1 MLRGISCIL
10 GELMDKN
17 IVVLGGGTGQSVLL
31 RGLKRFPFNI
41 TAVVSVSDDG
51 NSSGK
56 IRQELNVPAVG
67 DIRSVLISLSETE
80 DVVEK
85 MINYRF
91 KSNGDLDGHSLGNL
105 LLAGLT
111 DIYGNLSNAVL
122 QISKILNLKG
132 EVLPLTDDNVVLMGK
147 MSDGSVIE
155 GEHNITLSDK
165 KIEKIYYKVNPKV
178 NKSVI
183 KRIKD
188 ADAIILSMGS
198 VYTSIIPHLLCKEI
212 IKAIDSSDAK
222 IMYVCN
228 VMTQPGETDGFTA
241 SDHINLLNSY
251 LGKRKIDTVITNSK
265 KVSKKTQKIYETL
278 EQKDLVKIDSK
289 NINIEHINKPLIK
302 IENDKIRHDN
312 MKLALEIMNILVK

>member
-1 MLRGISCIL
+1 
-10 GELMDKN
+10 MDKN
-17 IVVLGGGTGQSVLL
+17 IVILGGGTGQSVLL

-51 NSSGK
+51 KSSGK

-228 VMTQPGETDGFTA
+228 VMTQPGETDEFTA

>member
-1 MLRGISCIL
+1 
-10 GELMDKN
+10 MDKN
-17 IVVLGGGTGQSVLL
+17 IVILGGGTGQSVLL

-91 KSNGDLDGHSLGNL
+91 KSNGDLDGHSL
-105 LLAGLT
+105 
-111 DIYGNLSNAVL
+111 GNLSNAVL

>member
-1 MLRGISCIL
+1 
-10 GELMDKN
+10 MDKN

-51 NSSGK
+51 KSSGK

-222 IMYVCN
+222 IMYICN

>member
-1 MLRGISCIL
+1 
-10 GELMDKN
+10 MDKN

-51 NSSGK
+51 KSSGK

-178 NKSVI
+178 NKSGI

>member
-1 MLRGISCIL
+1 
-10 GELMDKN
+10 MDKN

-51 NSSGK
+51 KSSGK

-105 LLAGLT
+105 LLAGLI

-312 MKLALEIMNILVK
+312 IKLALEIMNILVK

>member
-51 NSSGK
+51 KSSGK

-312 MKLALEIMNILVK
+312 IKLALEIMNILVK

>member
-1 MLRGISCIL
+1 
-10 GELMDKN
+10 MDKN

-51 NSSGK
+51 KSSGK

-147 MSDGSVIE
+147 MSDGSIIE

-212 IKAIDSSDAK
+212 IKAIDSSNAK

>member
-1 MLRGISCIL
+1 
-10 GELMDKN
+10 MDKN

-51 NSSGK
+51 KSSGK

-289 NINIEHINKPLIK
+289 NINIEHINRPLIK

>member
-1 MLRGISCIL
+1 
-10 GELMDKN
+10 MDKN
-17 IVVLGGGTGQSVLL
+17 IVILGGGTGQSVLL

-51 NSSGK
+51 KSSGK
-56 IRQELNVPAVG
+56 IRHELNLPAVG
-67 DIRSVLISLSETE
+67 DIRSVLISLAETE
-80 DVVEK
+80 DIVEK

-105 LLAGLT
+105 LIAGLT

-183 KRIKD
+183 KRIKE

-212 IKAIDSSDAK
+212 IKAIDSSNAK

-265 KVSKKTQKIYETL
+265 KISKKTQKIYETL
-278 EQKDLVKIDSK
+278 EQKDLVEIDSK

-302 IENDKIRHDN
+302 VENDVIRHDN
-312 MKLALEIMNILVK
+312 IKLALEIMNILVK

>member
-1 MLRGISCIL
+1 
-10 GELMDKN
+10 MDKN
-17 IVVLGGGTGQSVLL
+17 IVVLGGGTGHSVLL

-41 TAVVSVSDDG
+41 TAVVRVSDDG
-51 NSSGK
+51 KSSGK

>member
-1 MLRGISCIL
+1 
-10 GELMDKN
+10 MDKN

-51 NSSGK
+51 KSSGK

-111 DIYGNLSNAVL
+111 DIYRNLSNAVL

-212 IKAIDSSDAK
+212 IKAIDSSNAK

>member
-1 MLRGISCIL
+1 
-10 GELMDKN
+10 MDKN

-51 NSSGK
+51 KSSGK

-312 MKLALEIMNILVK
+312 IKLALEIMNILVK

>member
-1 MLRGISCIL
+1 MHIGGI
-10 GELMDKN
+10 MDKN

-51 NSSGK
+51 KSSGK

-212 IKAIDSSDAK
+212 IKAIDSSKAK

>member
-1 MLRGISCIL
+1 MHIGGI
-10 GELMDKN
+10 MDKN

-51 NSSGK
+51 KSSGK

-212 IKAIDSSDAK
+212 IKAIDSSNAK

-228 VMTQPGETDGFTA
+228 VMTQPGETDEFTA

-312 MKLALEIMNILVK
+312 IKLALEIMNILVK

>member
-1 MLRGISCIL
+1 
-10 GELMDKN
+10 MDKN
-17 IVVLGGGTGQSVLL
+17 IVILGGGTGQSVLL

-51 NSSGK
+51 KSSGK
-56 IRQELNVPAVG
+56 IRHELNLPAVG
-67 DIRSVLISLSETE
+67 DIRSVLISLAETE
-80 DVVEK
+80 DIVEK

-105 LLAGLT
+105 LIAGLT

>member
-1 MLRGISCIL
+1 
-10 GELMDKN
+10 MDKN

-31 RGLKRFPFNI
+31 KGLKRFPFNI

-51 NSSGK
+51 KSSGK
-56 IRQELNVPAVG
+56 IRKELNVPAVG
-67 DIRSVLISLSETE
+67 DVRSVLISLSETE
-80 DVVEK
+80 DIVEK

-132 EVLPLTDDNVVLMGK
+132 EVLPLTNDNVVLMGK

-165 KIEKIYYKVNPKV
+165 KIERIYYKVNPRV
-178 NKSVI
+178 NKTVI

-198 VYTSIIPHLLCKEI
+198 VYTSIIPHLLCKDV
-212 IKAIDSSDAK
+212 IKAIDSSNAK

-265 KVSKKTQKIYETL
+265 KISKKTQKIYETL
-278 EQKDLVKIDSK
+278 EQKDLVEIDSK
-289 NINIEHINKPLIK
+289 NINIEHINKSLIK
-302 IENDKIRHDN
+302 VENDVIRHDN
-312 MKLALEIMNILVK
+312 IKLALEIMNILVK

>member
-1 MLRGISCIL
+1 
-10 GELMDKN
+10 MDKN

-51 NSSGK
+51 KSSGK

-67 DIRSVLISLSETE
+67 DIRSVLISLAETE
-80 DVVEK
+80 DIVEK

-105 LLAGLT
+105 LIAGLT

-155 GEHNITLSDK
+155 GEHNITLCDK

-178 NKSVI
+178 NKAVI
-183 KRIKD
+183 KRIKE

-212 IKAIDSSDAK
+212 IKAIDSSNAK

-265 KVSKKTQKIYETL
+265 KISKKTQKIYETL
-278 EQKDLVKIDSK
+278 EQKDLVEIDSK

-302 IENDKIRHDN
+302 VENDVIRHDN
-312 MKLALEIMNILVK
+312 IKLALEIMNILVK

>member
-17 IVVLGGGTGQSVLL
+17 IVILGGGTGQSVLL

-51 NSSGK
+51 KSSGK

-183 KRIKD
+183 KRIKE

>member
-1 MLRGISCIL
+1 
-10 GELMDKN
+10 MDKN

-51 NSSGK
+51 KSSGK

-147 MSDGSVIE
+147 MSDGSIIE
-155 GEHNITLSDK
+155 GEHNITLCDK

-212 IKAIDSSDAK
+212 IKAIDSSNAK

-312 MKLALEIMNILVK
+312 IKLALEIMNILVK

>member
-1 MLRGISCIL
+1 
-10 GELMDKN
+10 MDKN

-41 TAVVSVSDDG
+41 TAVFSVSDDG
-51 NSSGK
+51 KSSGK
-56 IRQELNVPAVG
+56 IRHELNLPAVG
-67 DIRSVLISLSETE
+67 DIRSVLISLAETE
-80 DVVEK
+80 DIVEK

-105 LLAGLT
+105 LIAGLT

-183 KRIKD
+183 KRIKE

-212 IKAIDSSDAK
+212 IKAIDSSNAK

-265 KVSKKTQKIYETL
+265 KISKKTQKIYETL
-278 EQKDLVKIDSK
+278 EQKDLVEIDSK

-302 IENDKIRHDN
+302 VENDVIRHDN
-312 MKLALEIMNILVK
+312 IKLALEIMNILVK

>member
-1 MLRGISCIL
+1 
-10 GELMDKN
+10 MDKN

-51 NSSGK
+51 KSSGK
-56 IRQELNVPAVG
+56 IRHELNLPAVG
-67 DIRSVLISLSETE
+67 DIRSVLISLAETE
-80 DVVEK
+80 DIVEK

-105 LLAGLT
+105 LIAGLT

-183 KRIKD
+183 KRIKE

-212 IKAIDSSDAK
+212 IKAIDSSNAK

-265 KVSKKTQKIYETL
+265 KIYKKTQKIYETL
-278 EQKDLVKIDSK
+278 EQKDIVEIDSK

-302 IENDKIRHDN
+302 VENDVIRHDN
-312 MKLALEIMNILVK
+312 IKLALEIMNILVK

>member
-1 MLRGISCIL
+1 
-10 GELMDKN
+10 MDKN

-51 NSSGK
+51 KSSGK

-132 EVLPLTDDNVVLMGK
+132 EVLPLTDDNVVLMGE
-147 MSDGSVIE
+147 MNDGSIIE
-155 GEHNITLSDK
+155 GEHNITLSPK
-165 KIEKIYYKVNPKV
+165 KIKHVFYKETPIVNTEV
-178 NKSVI
+178 INK
-183 KRIKD
+183 IKD
-188 ADAIILSMGS
+188 SDAIILSMGS
-198 VYTSIIPHLLCKEI
+198 VYTSIIPNLLCKEVLD
-212 IKAIDSSDAK
+212 AIDSSNAK
-222 IMYVCN
+222 IIYVCN
-228 VMTQPGETDGFTA
+228 VMTQPGETDDFKV
-241 SDHINLLNSY
+241 SDHIKLLNSY
-251 LGKRKIDTVITNSK
+251 LGKRKIDTIITNSEEI
-265 KVSKKTQKIYETL
+265 STETQKIYETT
-278 EQKDLVKIDSK
+278 EQKDLVVIDDE
-289 NINIEHINKPLIK
+289 NIEIENISKPLIK
-302 IENDKIRHDN
+302 VENNVIRHDN
-312 MKLALEIMNILVK
+312 LKLALEIINILSK

>member
-1 MLRGISCIL
+1 
-10 GELMDKN
+10 MDKN

-51 NSSGK
+51 KSSGK

-67 DIRSVLISLSETE
+67 DIRSVLISLAETE
-80 DVVEK
+80 DIVEK

-147 MSDGSVIE
+147 MSDGSIIE

-178 NKSVI
+178 NKTVI

-198 VYTSIIPHLLCKEI
+198 VYTSIIPHLLCKEV

-289 NINIEHINKPLIK
+289 NIDIEHINKPLIK

>member
-1 MLRGISCIL
+1 
-10 GELMDKN
+10 MDKN

-51 NSSGK
+51 KSSGK
-56 IRQELNVPAVG
+56 IRHELNLPAVG
-67 DIRSVLISLSETE
+67 DIRSVLISLAETE
-80 DVVEK
+80 DIVEK

-183 KRIKD
+183 KRIKE

-212 IKAIDSSDAK
+212 IKAIDSSNAK

-265 KVSKKTQKIYETL
+265 KISKKTQKIYETL
-278 EQKDLVKIDSK
+278 EQKDLVEIDSK

-302 IENDKIRHDN
+302 VENDVIRHDN
-312 MKLALEIMNILVK
+312 IKLALEIMNILVK

>member
-1 MLRGISCIL
+1 
-10 GELMDKN
+10 MDKN

-51 NSSGK
+51 KSSGK
-56 IRQELNVPAVG
+56 IRHELNLPAVG
-67 DIRSVLISLSETE
+67 DIRSVLISLAETE
-80 DVVEK
+80 DIVEK

-105 LLAGLT
+105 LIAGLT

-212 IKAIDSSDAK
+212 IKAIDSSNAK

-265 KVSKKTQKIYETL
+265 KISKKTQKIYETL
-278 EQKDLVKIDSK
+278 EQKDLVEIDSK

-302 IENDKIRHDN
+302 MENDVIRHDN
-312 MKLALEIMNILVK
+312 IKLALEIMNILVK

>member
-1 MLRGISCIL
+1 
-10 GELMDKN
+10 MDKN
-17 IVVLGGGTGQSVLL
+17 IVILGGGTGQSVLL

-51 NSSGK
+51 KSSGK

-105 LLAGLT
+105 LIAGLT

-183 KRIKD
+183 KRIKE

-212 IKAIDSSDAK
+212 IKAIDSSNAK

-265 KVSKKTQKIYETL
+265 KISKKTQKIYETL
-278 EQKDLVKIDSK
+278 EQKDLVEIDSK

-302 IENDKIRHDN
+302 VENDVIRHDN
-312 MKLALEIMNILVK
+312 IKLALEIMNILVK

>member
-1 MLRGISCIL
+1 
-10 GELMDKN
+10 MDKN
-17 IVVLGGGTGQSVLL
+17 IVILGGGTGQSVLL

-51 NSSGK
+51 KSSGK

-85 MINYRF
+85 VINYRF

>member
-1 MLRGISCIL
+1 
-10 GELMDKN
+10 MDKN

-51 NSSGK
+51 KSSGK

-67 DIRSVLISLSETE
+67 DIRSVLISLLETE

>member
-1 MLRGISCIL
+1 
-10 GELMDKN
+10 MDKN

-31 RGLKRFPFNI
+31 KGLKRFPFNI

-51 NSSGK
+51 KSSGK
-56 IRQELNVPAVG
+56 IRKELNVPAVG
-67 DIRSVLISLSETE
+67 DVRSVLISLSETE
-80 DVVEK
+80 DIVEK

-132 EVLPLTDDNVVLMGK
+132 EVLPLTNDNVVLMGK

-165 KIEKIYYKVNPKV
+165 KIERIYYKVNPRV
-178 NKSVI
+178 NKTVI

-198 VYTSIIPHLLCKEI
+198 VYTSIIPHLLCKDV
-212 IKAIDSSDAK
+212 IKAIDSSHAK

-265 KVSKKTQKIYETL
+265 KISKKTQKIYETL
-278 EQKDLVKIDSK
+278 EQKDLVEIDSK

-302 IENDKIRHDN
+302 VENDVIRHDN
-312 MKLALEIMNILVK
+312 IKLALEIMNILVK

>member
-1 MLRGISCIL
+1 
-10 GELMDKN
+10 MDKN
-17 IVVLGGGTGQSVLL
+17 IVILGGGTGQSVLL

-51 NSSGK
+51 KSSGK

-105 LLAGLT
+105 LIAGLT

-212 IKAIDSSDAK
+212 IKAIDSSNAK

>member
-1 MLRGISCIL
+1 
-10 GELMDKN
+10 MDKN

-51 NSSGK
+51 KSSGK